1 MEKIGQ
7 DWSKSLI
14 WGFNAACMYV
24 IYVCVFVSACV
35 CMAMYIQKYILGI
48 CSIYLV

>member
-1 MEKIGQ
+1 MKHAVEKIGQ

-24 IYVCVFVSACV
+24 IYVCAFVNACV
-35 CMAMYIQKYILGI
+35 CMYI
-48 CSIYLV
+48 CIYRDTH